1 MSSLSFPD
9 VLCSAPGAE
18 IAGERVLQLTEAKQ
32 TFVIDQACLRP
43 RLIAS
48 RRRVRAEENSTSLL
62 LVRLVAT
69 CVPTQSWTEVGVLT
83 AGRRV

>member
-1 MSSLSFPD
+1 M
-9 VLCSAPGAE
+9 
-18 IAGERVLQLTEAKQ
+18 LQLTEAKQ